1 MFLPSLCLIG
11 LRLQFVDFLAESIDF
26 VTARLLVLVRSNEG
40 GEFVINLSN
49 RLAGHLKSILRG
61 LALFALKSVDFY
73 LELELELPTLQ
84 FIDSFESS
92 FASHADTER
101 ARFRVRMEPQKI
113 WHEGKKTHLAHAS
126 STKSIA
132 ESGSRRAVR

>member
-73 LELELELPTLQ
+73 LELPTLQ

-92 FASHADTER
+92 FASHADTKR
-101 ARFRVRMEPQKI
+101 ARFRVRMEPQKF
-113 WHEGKKTHLAHAS
+113 WQEGKRKRTLHMPHRPSQLQS
-126 STKSIA
+126 P
-132 ESGSRRAVR
+132 EVVGQ